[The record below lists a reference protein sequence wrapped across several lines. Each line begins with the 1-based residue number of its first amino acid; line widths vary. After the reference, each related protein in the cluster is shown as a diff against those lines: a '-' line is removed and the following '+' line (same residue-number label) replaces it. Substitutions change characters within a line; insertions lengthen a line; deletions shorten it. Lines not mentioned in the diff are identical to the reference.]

1 MVHMS
6 HFWCKCDCGDAALI
20 LHTLHADDQIIPRGW
35 VETFNHASW
44 SFAMHDLILTPT
56 ASLELQSNWNLS
68 KAYSALRICSFFKI
82 VFVENSFLY
91 TGKLWQLCQS
101 GVRSECVYIIKKGWN
116 LANSLAPCNM
126 VFIAQMSCFLEDV
139 NSFDS
144 GHKFRTHICTVRSK
158 FFYVG
163 SWKLW
168 DVSCY
173 NVNHIW
179 TQNFLNGKSILAGQK
194 GQSILNFPCST
205 LFCAELCT
213 QSFQSILE
221 RVLARMDEFDKCA
234 VPPGHFCL
242 NISLCVWAVVHKN
255 WAVCG

>member
-1 MVHMS
+1 
-6 HFWCKCDCGDAALI
+6 
-20 LHTLHADDQIIPRGW
+20 
-35 VETFNHASW
+35 
-44 SFAMHDLILTPT
+44 
-56 ASLELQSNWNLS
+56 
-68 KAYSALRICSFFKI
+68 
-82 VFVENSFLY
+82 
-91 TGKLWQLCQS
+91 
-101 GVRSECVYIIKKGWN
+101 
-116 LANSLAPCNM
+116 
-126 VFIAQMSCFLEDV
+126 MSCFLEYV

-144 GHKFRTHICTVRSK
+144 GHKFRTHICTVRSS

-194 GQSILNFPCST
+194 GQSILHFPCST
-205 LFCAELCT
+205 PFCTELCT

-255 WAVCG
+255 WAVCGQCAWTSWPHGKKFYVDSAWTITEYGQPKYTLHLTCYNYIFFESTK